1 MKKDYKKVDFSL
13 LKSIPNPDKKT
24 YEIKIK
30 QPELTFLGVYEQ
42 PDFASLYIL
51 FYPGRKVIELK
62 SLKGYLQQYR
72 DIIISYER
80 LINVLYD
87 DLIKDYLLKKVKEF

>member
-1 MKKDYKKVDFSL
+1 MKKTYKDVDSSL
-13 LKSIPNPDKKT
+13 LNAIPNPDKKT

-30 QPELTFLGVYEQ
+30 QPELTFLGVYDQ

-51 FYPGRKVIELK
+51 FYPDKTIVELK
-62 SLKGYLQQYR
+62 SLKIYLQQYR
-72 DIIISYER
+72 DLIISYER

-87 DLIKDYLLKKVKEF
+87 DILESL